1 MLGPFVSM
9 SLSPTDGKDNL
20 TKWILSFPDPITVVS
35 AHIPVT
41 KKAAKPS
48 IVTT

>member
-20 TKWILSFPDPITVVS
+20 TKWILSLSNPITRLCRIWSRSRVNMN
-35 AHIPVT
+35 
-41 KKAAKPS
+41 
-48 IVTT
+48 